1 MVSRGRL
8 VRTGVC
14 AMAVA
19 VSVGASSAAIKEVAY
34 VESTGAQ
41 WINTHYVPT
50 CTDTFEMKVRFTGPL
65 NVNQGLWC
73 ARGSDTAKNTMTCFA
88 WQSDNKLRLDRNTNT
103 GTYSPNN
110 SIGTTADH
118 VIVANYST
126 LKATIDGVNETT
138 MASGAFTC
146 GGVLTLLASHQ
157 AYGSFGN
164 FTKVKL
170 YSFKVTDK
178 GGNVVREFVPAK
190 DTVKNEFGLFE
201 KQQKLFFPGLGAS
214 PLTGPEVAA
223 EATEFT
229 EEGLGWN
236 VINVAANE
244 TKTLKSTDVEAFDA
258 AKPLVK
264 LGPGTVSAGAEMA
277 NFAGDILIRDGVYK
291 ATNKASFGTTA
302 GRTYVNGGTLE
313 STVSASSDWTQTGGY
328 AAYGEEWFYLKGE
341 GYNRLGALR
350 QTNSDCSNFAGQGRV
365 TYEGPVRITGS
376 SNLEF
381 RYGIIDLNNC
391 KTTVA
396 MNSNITFRFVSVGV
410 NGCGDVEIESGTF
423 GVEAGTGNPDA
434 TSTITVN
441 DKTTFGLNNTTK
453 TDNRKLVFK
462 AGSKMSIGRQSA
474 NIEAEGALTENNAWA
489 GQITLESTTPLTFSA
504 RAKPLQISGKVT
516 GDGGFAATG
525 GGYLKLSNPAN
536 DFKGGVSMTGVVGPG
551 DLNVTG
557 DVSIVAGSTAAQTAE
572 GIVPKDGGPISLKN
586 ARLTLVEDRAMA
598 LSDLVAEG
606 KCIVTGQTMASFKSL
621 TKKGDGVL
629 TMFGA
634 KTILGETDI
643 QSGTLR
649 FGSSVAPIGLNWYYA
664 YKNRGNHQTSDVV
677 PSTIPYQGVEPT
689 GVKYAYQAWKSTS
702 GTNNAAAHLQ
712 GHFYTGYINVPGEA
726 GTSVDCNFI
735 VSVARYVSV
744 VIDGAYVA
752 KVSDNTDD
760 LTNTTL
766 NYNRCVVGP
775 KTTLSAGWHKI
786 LVYMGNCWNGTA
798 GAVACSNPVWPA
810 NFGIGVDWQG
820 RCEAVEANYVKLIDP
835 GDGSFLRPYL
845 NDGDKATVDPKG
857 FRPTFQGA
865 VGFGQ
870 GAVLDVNDTAPY
882 TPVTVPELKGM
893 PTIRNGEV
901 KVTGTTW
908 TLRLG
913 DLTGSTPLT
922 VGANASVTF
931 PATVTITGDASVLAY
946 GKTIK
951 ARPLIAVEPG
961 GTLGATTFT
970 LSSNLKTAGYR
981 LTVEDGVPVLSRE
994 RGLMVLLR

>member
-1 MVSRGRL
+1 MKSL
-8 VRTGVC
+8 L
-14 AMAVA
+14 VA
-19 VSVGASSAAIKEVAY
+19 VLTVVVVTASAAIKEVAY

-50 CTDTFEMKVRFTGPL
+50 CTDTFEMKVRFSALGF
-65 NVNQGLWC
+65 NQGLWC

-126 LKATIDGVNETT
+126 LKATIDGGSETT
-138 MASGAFTC
+138 MASGDFTC

-164 FTKVKL
+164 FSKMKL
-170 YSFKVTDK
+170 YSFKITDK
-178 GGNVVREFVPAK
+178 DGNVVREFVPAK
-190 DTVKNEFGLFE
+190 DTDKDEYGVFE

-214 PLTGPEVAA
+214 PLSGPEVATDA
-223 EATEFT
+223 VEFA

-236 VINVAANE
+236 VINVAADA
-244 TKTLKSTDVEAFDA
+244 TKTLTAADVAAFDA
-258 AKPLVK
+258 TKPLVK
-264 LGPGTVSAGAEMA
+264 LGPGTLSAGAEMA

-302 GRTYVNGGTLE
+302 GKTYVNGGTLE
-313 STVSASSDWTQTGGY
+313 STVGGPNTWTSTGGL
-328 AAYGEEWFYLKGE
+328 AAYGEEWFYLQGN
-341 GYNRLGALR
+341 GCSQLGALR
-350 QTNSDCSNFAGQGRV
+350 QTTSGSSNFAGQGCV

-376 SNLEF
+376 AGLEF
-381 RYGIIDLNNC
+381 RYGNIYLNNC

-396 MNSNITFRFVSVGV
+396 MNSTVTFRFVSLTV
-410 NGCGDVEIESGTF
+410 NGCGDVEVESGTF
-423 GVEAGTGNPDA
+423 GVEAGTGNPNA
-434 TSTITVN
+434 KTTITVN
-441 DKTTFGLNNTTK
+441 DKTTFGLNNTTA

-462 AGSKMSIGRQSA
+462 AGSKMSIGQQA
-474 NIEAEGALTENNAWA
+474 ADIGAEGALTEKNAWA

-557 DVSIVAGSTAAQTAE
+557 GVSIVGGAAAAQPPE
-572 GIVPKDGGPISLKN
+572 GIIPKDGGPITLKN
-586 ARLTLVEDRAMA
+586 ARFTIVDDRK
-598 LSDLVAEG
+598 LSLPDLATEG
-606 KCIVTGQTMASFKSL
+606 RCIVTGAAVAVYKSYVQ
-621 TKKGDGVL
+621 KGNDVV
-629 TMFGA
+629 TMFGPQQ
-634 KTILGETDI
+634 ILGAADI

-649 FGSSVAPIGLNWYYA
+649 FGTQVQPAGLNWYY
-664 YKNRGNHQTSDVV
+664 RFGNSGSHQTTGV
-677 PSTIPYQGVEPT
+677 PTNIGLEFMGVDPT
-689 GVKYAYQAWKSTS
+689 GARYAYSDWKTTS
-702 GTNNAAAHLQ
+702 GSDGASTHTQ
-712 GHFYTGYINVPGEA
+712 CHYYTGYIKVPGET

-735 VSVARYVSV
+735 GSVCRNVSV
-744 VIDGAYVA
+744 VLDGKTYMV
-752 KVSDNTDD
+752 KVSDNTDN
-760 LTNTTL
+760 LTGRTL
-766 NYNRCVVGP
+766 YYKRCVVGP
-775 KTTLSAGWHKI
+775 KVTLTAGWHSI
-786 LVYMGNCWNGTA
+786 LVYMGNFWNGSC
-798 GAVACSNPVWPA
+798 GPSSCDNPVWSKG
-810 NFGIGVDWQG
+810 FGIGVDWQG
-820 RCEAVEANYVKLIDP
+820 RCDTNENYYAKLIDP

-845 NDGDKATVDPKG
+845 NDSDKATVDPKG
-857 FRPTFQGA
+857 YRPTFQGA

-882 TPVTVPELKGM
+882 TPVTIPELKGM

-908 TLRLG
+908 TLRAS
-913 DLTGSTPLT
+913 DLTGAVPLT
-922 VGANASVTF
+922 VGANAKVTF
-931 PATVTITGDASVLAY
+931 PENVTITGDASALAY
-946 GKTIK
+946 KKSVK
-951 ARPLIAVEPG
+951 AKSLIAVEQG

-970 LSSNLKTAGYR
+970 LSDDLKAAGFM
-981 LTVEDGVPVLSRE
+981 LTLENGKPVLSRT
-994 RGLMVLLR
+994 RGLLLVVK